1 MGLSLRHMPSPPL
14 TRPSA
19 QLTAVQLT
27 AALLT
32 AAQLTAAQLNAAQ
45 LTAAQL
51 TAVMVLTSFF
61 RAPEDRPL
69 KSTTTCELLYLFF
82 YPNTS

>member
-19 QLTAVQLT
+19 QLTAAQ
-27 AALLT
+27 LT

-69 KSTTTCELLYLFF
+69 KSTTTCELLYLFC